1 MTRTPSLILFL
12 GVIAC
17 QRSVPSARTTTN
29 TPAAGERP
37 AESLRVAPD
46 TKSPAASPVIPS
58 TNAPPLDSATVH
70 RELTPS
76 MRQVLGDS
84 IPGFVAW
91 TMEHYAPEVQQWV
104 RQRRQN
110 APWAVFGDFNRDS
123 IPDLVMDGT
132 DGRRSLRVAL
142 VSTRHTYRLLILNAF
157 PLSDQL
163 LHNSI
168 EFLAYEAPG
177 TVDTLACNEQEDQC
191 HAVPFHFAA
200 DAFQVVFFEKASSLW
215 YWTGDGFTESSTS
228 D

>member
-1 MTRTPSLILFL
+1 MRRLLIAPRFTGSSLPQCVRSWATRYQASSPGPWSITPLKFSSGYVNAGRMPL
-12 GVIAC
+12 G
-17 QRSVPSARTTTN
+17 R
-29 TPAAGERP
+29 
-37 AESLRVAPD
+37 
-46 TKSPAASPVIPS
+46 
-58 TNAPPLDSATVH
+58 
-70 RELTPS
+70 
-76 MRQVLGDS
+76 
-84 IPGFVAW
+84 
-91 TMEHYAPEVQQWV
+91 
-104 RQRRQN
+104 
-110 APWAVFGDFNRDS
+110 FGDFNRYS

-142 VSTRHTYRLLILNAF
+142 VSTGHTYRLLILNAL